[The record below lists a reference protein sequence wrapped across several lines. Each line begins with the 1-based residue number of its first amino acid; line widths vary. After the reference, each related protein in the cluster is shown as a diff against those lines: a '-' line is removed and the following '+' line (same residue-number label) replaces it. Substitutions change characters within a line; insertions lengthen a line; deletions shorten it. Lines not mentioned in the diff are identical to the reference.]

1 MNLREMLTILFG
13 TKELLGL
20 NVGFWASMALVAL
33 IVTVMNLV
41 FWSMKP
47 KTDDAGQPEDEEG
60 CGAVR

>member
-1 MNLREMLTILFG
+1 MNLREILITLFG
-13 TKELLGL
+13 TKEVLGL

-47 KTDDAGQPEDEEG
+47 KTDDARQPEDEEG
-60 CGAVR
+60 CSAVR